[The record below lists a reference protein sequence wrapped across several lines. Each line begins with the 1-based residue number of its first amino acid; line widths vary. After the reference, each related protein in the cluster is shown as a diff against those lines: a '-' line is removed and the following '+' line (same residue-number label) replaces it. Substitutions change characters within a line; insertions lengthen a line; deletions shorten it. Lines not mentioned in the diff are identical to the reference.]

1 MKRVLFLAVSV
12 FVFGSTNAVAE
23 DARDWKLADKSIVTG
38 SLDSIELVIR
48 LPNGIP
54 KNISITDLSPEDQ
67 RAVAKWVTNHAAQT
81 AKVKPNAAVGRNA
94 NAGQR
99 QPAAPAPNRIKDRND
114 LTRRFTAF
122 GDVDASTKQ
131 ISEFL
136 DNCRKEKPK
145 LLEDI
150 RVRINSQSKSKPARD
165 VTAMEQLFRFVS
177 RPDVLIVPRNRFCG
191 GYNGQIVKYEETESP
206 LQPFGVVETLKVL
219 DKRTVFVQ
227 LNCAKAIL
235 EGIDTS
241 KLPIGKWNSEYLFRE
256 AGKRK
261 IPATVG
267 EEEIT
272 IYEAI
277 SNDGFPRD
285 IILW

>member
-1 MKRVLFLAVSV
+1 MKRILFLAVAV
-12 FVFGSTNAVAE
+12 FLFGSTSVVA
-23 DARDWKLADKSIVTG
+23 DDTRDWKLADKSIVTG
-38 SLDSIELVIR
+38 SLDSIEVVIR

-67 RAVAKWVTNHAAQT
+67 RVVAKWATNHAAQA
-81 AKVKPNAAVGRNA
+81 AKAKPNVAVGRNA

-99 QPAAPAPNRIKDRND
+99 QAAAPLPNRIKDRND

-122 GDVDASTKQ
+122 GDVDASAKQ
-131 ISEFL
+131 ISAFL
-136 DNCRKEKPK
+136 DNCRKEKST

-150 RVRINSQSKSKPARD
+150 RIRINSESKSKPARD
-165 VTAMEQLFRFVS
+165 VTAMEELFQFVS

-191 GYNGQIVKYEETESP
+191 AYNGQIVKYEEIESP

-227 LNCAKAIL
+227 LHCAKAIL

-241 KLPIGKWNSEYLFRE
+241 KLPIGKWNSAYLFRE

-272 IYEAI
+272 VYEAI
-277 SNDGFPRD
+277 SAEGFPKD